1 MSAGESIEAFRVEAR
16 AWLEANCPPEMRQPS
31 RGEGDIVWGGRQQ
44 KLTAR
49 QRLWLDRMAAR
60 GWTTPDWPSEFGGGG
75 LSPAETKALRE
86 EMAKLG
92 CRLPLFSFGIS
103 MLGPALLKYGTE
115 VQKREHLP
123 RIVRGEIRW
132 CQGYSEPGAGS
143 DLAGLQTFAEDRG
156 DHFVVTARKS
166 GRATPT
172 RPTGSSAL
180 CAPTARRSRAAS
192 PSSCLTWRRRA
203 SRRGRSS
210 SSQAPRRSARL
221 SSTM

>member
-1 MSAGESIEAFRVEAR
+1 MSAGESIEAFRIEAR
-16 AWLEANCPPEMRQPS
+16 AWLEANCPLEMREPS
-31 RGEGDIVWGGRQQ
+31 RGEVDIVWGGRQQ
-44 KLTAR
+44 KLTAP

-115 VQKREHLP
+115 AQKREHLP
-123 RIVRGEIRW
+123 KIVFGEIRW

-156 DHFVVTARKS
+156 DHFVVNGQKVWT
-166 GRATPT
+166 TPT

-210 SSQAPRRSARL
+210 SSQAPHRSARP
-221 SSTM
+221 SSTT